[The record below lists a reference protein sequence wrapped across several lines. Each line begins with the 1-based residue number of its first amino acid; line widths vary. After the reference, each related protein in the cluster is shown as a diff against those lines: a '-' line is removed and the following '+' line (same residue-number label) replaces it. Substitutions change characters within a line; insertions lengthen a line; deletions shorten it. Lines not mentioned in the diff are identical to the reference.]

1 MFRHL
6 TVHPSTTALEY
17 RRGEFSRALAPGRH
31 KVPVRSTHVV
41 VDLREQLLPVAPQEI
56 LTADGLSVRVTSAVR
71 LAVGD
76 ARAFHEV
83 ADDPHGLVYLATQV
97 ALREALG
104 GLTVE
109 ELTRRG
115 ATLPVAELTAAADA
129 AARPVGLVVRE
140 VVVKDVILPP
150 EVRAAAVELATAK
163 ARGLARLEAARA
175 ENASLRSL
183 ANAAKVLETHPAL
196 ARLRMVQEA
205 RPGTTLVV
213 RLDDERGPVVT
224 PADAR

>member
-17 RRGEFSRALAPGRH
+17 RRGEFARALSPGRH
-31 KVPVRSTHVV
+31 SVPLRTEHVV

-56 LTADGLSVRVTSAVR
+56 LTADGLSVRVTSVVR

-83 ADDPHGLVYLATQV
+83 AEDPHALVYLATQV

-115 ATLPVAELTAAADA
+115 AALPVAELTAAADA

-150 EVRAAAVELATAK
+150 ELRAAAVELATVK
-163 ARGLARLEAARA
+163 ARGLAQLESARA
-175 ENASLRSL
+175 ETAALRSL
-183 ANAAKVLETHPAL
+183 ANGAKVLEAHPAL

-205 RPGTTLVV
+205 RPGTKLVV
-213 RLDDERGPVVT
+213 PLGDERGAGS
-224 PADAR
+224 ADSG

>member
-6 TVHPSTTALEY
+6 TVRPSTTALEY
-17 RRGEFSRALAPGRH
+17 RRGELVRALPPGRH
-31 KVPVRSTHVV
+31 PVPLRCEHVV
-41 VDLREQLLPVAPQEI
+41 VDLREQLLPVAPQEV
-56 LTADGLSVRVTSAVR
+56 LTADGLSVRVTAAVR
-71 LAVGD
+71 LVVGD

-83 ADDPHGLVYLATQV
+83 AEDPHSLVYLATQV

-104 GLTVE
+104 VLTVE

-115 ATLPVAELTAAADA
+115 AALPVADLTAAADA
-129 AARPVGLVVRE
+129 AARPVGLTVRE

-163 ARGLARLEAARA
+163 ARGLAQLEAARA
-175 ENASLRSL
+175 ETAALRSL
-183 ANAAKVLETHPAL
+183 ANAAKVLETNPAL

-205 RPGTTLVV
+205 RPGTKLVV
-213 RLDDERGPVVT
+213 RLGEEQGRVEV
-224 PADAR
+224 DAG